1 MRIFISISM
10 FNYYHYYYCC
20 YCGKNRMDDG
30 DLDGKA
36 VGSACGPCWMDR
48 FAETLSLVS
57 SWKI

>member
-20 YCGKNRMDDG
+20 YCSKNRMDDG

-36 VGSACGPCWMDR
+36 VGSARSLLMDS